1 MVLLAI
7 GVVASLVL
15 LGHVMFGATA
25 AVIVGIGAAAPSV
38 SGLWFLI
45 PFARRAVA
53 ANEPPRS

>member
-7 GVVASLVL
+7 GVVAILVL

-25 AVIVGIGAAAPSV
+25 AVIVGIGAAV
-38 SGLWFLI
+38 LMSGLWFLI

-53 ANEPPRS
+53 ANGPPRP